1 MEQTLSE
8 IILRADALYGER
20 ERIENIRASVEL
32 LESATVAADADF
44 ETMWRS
50 GRALFFLGQEAE
62 TKTAA
67 REFHARGALFSERAA
82 RREPNRVEGHF
93 WLGVNLALQA
103 QATNPLTAIRLA
115 LRARR
120 SLERAVRIDP
130 SFHDA
135 GPLRVLAR
143 LKHKL
148 PRLLRGGRALAQA
161 DFVRA
166 IELAP
171 SNTVTRIY
179 FAELLLEMGDVASA
193 VRELQTVLE
202 LPLRPEWKFETE
214 RDRRLAQEML
224 GRILEGRAGAS
235 PPSRPAN

>member
-8 IILRADALYGER
+8 IIRRADALYMER

-32 LESATVAADADF
+32 LESAAAMAADDF

-50 GRALFFLGQEAE
+50 GRAHFFLGQEAE

-67 REFHARGALFSERAA
+67 REFHARGASVCERAT
-82 RREPNRVEGHF
+82 RRAPARVEGHF

-103 QATNPLTAIRLA
+103 QTVNALTAIRLA
-115 LRARR
+115 WRARR

-130 SFHDA
+130 AYHDA

-148 PRLLRGGRALAQA
+148 PRLLGGGRARARA
-161 DFVRA
+161 DFIRA

-171 SNTVTRIY
+171 SNTVTRLY
-179 FAELLLEMGDVASA
+179 FAELLLETGDVASA
-193 VRELQTVLE
+193 ESELKTILE
-202 LPLRPEWKFETE
+202 STLHPDWKFETA
-214 RDRRLAQEML
+214 RDRRLAQEVL
-224 GRILEGRAGAS
+224 ERIGS
-235 PPSRPAN
+235 SQ

>member
-1 MEQTLSE
+1 MEQSHCE
-8 IILRADALYGER
+8 IIRRADALYRER
-20 ERIENIRASVEL
+20 ERIENIHASVEL
-32 LESATVAADADF
+32 LESAAAVAAADF

-67 REFHARGALFSERAA
+67 REFHARGAQACERAA
-82 RREPNRVEGHF
+82 RLAPGRVEGHF

-115 LRARR
+115 RRARR

-130 SFHDA
+130 GFHDA

-148 PRLLRGGRALAQA
+148 PRLLGGNRALAQA
-161 DFVRA
+161 DFIRA

-193 VRELQTVLE
+193 RRELETVLE

-214 RDRRLAQEML
+214 RDRRLAQQML
-224 GRILEGRAGAS
+224 DRIE
-235 PPSRPAN
+235 

>member
-1 MEQTLSE
+1 MEQSLSE
-8 IILRADALYGER
+8 IIRRADALYCER

-32 LESATVAADADF
+32 LESVAAANADF

-62 TKTAA
+62 TKTAM
-67 REFHARGALFSERAA
+67 REFHARGARQSERAA
-82 RREPNRVEGHF
+82 RRAPNRVEGHF

-115 LRARR
+115 WRARHA
-120 SLERAVRIDP
+120 LERAVRSDP
-130 SFHDA
+130 GFHDA

-148 PRLLRGGRALAQA
+148 PRLLGGGRARAHA
-161 DFVRA
+161 DFIRA

-171 SNTVTRIY
+171 SNTVTRLY
-179 FAELLLEMGDVASA
+179 FAELLLETGDAA
-193 VRELQTVLE
+193 GAQRELETVLQ
-202 LPLRPEWKFETE
+202 LKFRPEWKFEME

-224 GRILEGRAGAS
+224 ERIRRERAGAS
-235 PPSRPAN
+235 PSS